1 MRVKLFLLN
10 RLWGKISQT
19 NFNERS
25 QIHIPFKVIQN
36 MIKIILY
43 VDGSLLDGFTIWPSL
58 NGTLLLDYT
67 KNSKFVCT
75 FNITEDEFSM
85 YYWDYALEHSHIRSY
100 KVDFGE
106 FSLETIEQH
115 IKDFKTKYE
124 QL

>member
-1 MRVKLFLLN
+1 MKVKLFLLK
-10 RLWGKISQT
+10 RLWEKISQT
-19 NFNERS
+19 NYNERS
-25 QIHIPFKVIQN
+25 HIHIPFKVIQN

-43 VDGSLLDGFTIWPSL
+43 VDGSLLDGFTIWPAL

-67 KNSKFVCT
+67 KNSKYVCI
-75 FNITEDEFSM
+75 FNISEDKFSV
-85 YYWDYALEHSHIRSY
+85 YYWDYALEYSHIRSQS
-100 KVDFGE
+100 VDFAD

>member
-1 MRVKLFLLN
+1 MRVKLFLLK
-10 RLWGKISQT
+10 RLWDKISQT

-25 QIHIPFKVIQN
+25 HIHISFKMIQN

-43 VDGSLLDGFTIWPSL
+43 VDSKLLDGFTICPSI
-58 NGTLLLDYT
+58 NGTLLLDYI
-67 KNSKFVCT
+67 KNSSLVCT

-85 YYWDYALEHSHIRSY
+85 YYGEYALTDKY
-100 KVDFGE
+100 TVDSGE
-106 FSLETIEQH
+106 FSVKTIKQH

>member
-1 MRVKLFLLN
+1 MKVKLLLLN
-10 RLWGKISQT
+10 RLWDKISQT

-25 QIHIPFKVIQN
+25 QIHIPFKMIWN
-36 MIKIILY
+36 MVKIILY
-43 VDGSLLDGFTIWPSL
+43 VDSKLLDGFTIWPSL

-67 KNSKFVCT
+67 KNSKYVCT
-75 FNITEDEFSM
+75 FNISEDKFSV
-85 YYWDYALEHSHIRSY
+85 YYWDYALEHSHIRSQA
-100 KVDFGE
+100 VDFAD

>member
-1 MRVKLFLLN
+1 MRIKLFLLK
-10 RLWGKISQT
+10 RLWDKITQT

-43 VDGSLLDGFTIWPSL
+43 VDSKLLDGFTIWPCI

-67 KNSKFVCT
+67 KNSKYVCT
-75 FNITEDEFSM
+75 FNISEDKFSV
-85 YYWDYALEHSHIRSY
+85 YYWDYALEYSHIRSQA
-100 KVDFGE
+100 VDFAD

>member
-1 MRVKLFLLN
+1 MRVKWFLLN
-10 RLWGKISQT
+10 RLWDKITQT

-36 MIKIILY
+36 MIKIILF
-43 VDGSLLDGFTIWPSL
+43 VDSKLLDGFTIWPCI

-67 KNSKFVCT
+67 KNSSLVCT

-85 YYWDYALEHSHIRSY
+85 YYGEYALGY
-100 KVDFGE
+100 KYTVDSGK

-115 IKDFKTKYE
+115 IKDFKTEYE
-124 QL
+124 

>member
-1 MRVKLFLLN
+1 MKVKLFLLK
-10 RLWGKISQT
+10 RLWDKISQT
-19 NFNERS
+19 NYNERS
-25 QIHIPFKVIQN
+25 QIHIPFKIIQN

-67 KNSKFVCT
+67 KSSNLVCI
-75 FNITEDEFSM
+75 FNITEDKFSM
-85 YYWDYALEHSHIRSY
+85 YYGEYALAYAHT
-100 KVDFGE
+100 VDSGD

-115 IKDFKTKYE
+115 IKDFKTEYE